1 MNDSVVQPFAE
12 RVSNR
17 TRYGIDWQNI
27 ISVILPM
34 ILECFKGPE
43 QLAAAAAGLTPMQ
56 RFGLQLRCR
65 REIARLESAG
75 KLRFRIGQRAAAI
88 NDLASAIEAELT
100 ATANSAVMQGDIFA
114 AAFDEAAQLGGQ

>member
-1 MNDSVVQPFAE
+1 MNDSVLQPFSE
-12 RVSNR
+12 RVSSR
-17 TRYGIDWQNI
+17 GRYGIDWQNI

-34 ILECFKGPE
+34 ILECFQSPQ

-88 NDLASAIEAELT
+88 NDLAGAIESELIAT
-100 ATANSAVMQGDIFA
+100 ATSDVMQGDVFA
-114 AAFDEAAQLGGQ
+114 AAFEEALQLGGK